1 MRDERAK
8 PLCRRAP
15 CGSPA
20 SPSRGSERTLFS
32 GIAFTIEPGGV
43 LLVRGPNGAGKS
55 SLLLALAG
63 ILRPEAGQ
71 IEFSTGDERPGE
83 ALHFLG
89 HLNAVKPRLTL
100 AENLRFWV
108 DLYGG
113 SQGTPSPRRGR
124 RWREAPDEGGGPH
137 TRSPPPATSGQA
149 ENPPHPP
156 FGHLPPRSGEGDL
169 STDNGIA
176 ISEALEAV
184 GLGGLDHHDAG
195 HLSQGQTRRLA
206 LARLV
211 AIPRPVWLL
220 DEPTAALDTGG
231 EDAGGPADPRSS
243 RGRRRR
249 RHRHPPRSR
258 RSATSQTLTL
268 GAA

>member
-1 MRDERAK
+1 MNAKTPLPPRPLRVSGLAVARA
-8 PLCRRAP
+8 
-15 CGSPA
+15 
-20 SPSRGSERTLFS
+20 ERTLFA

-83 ALHFLG
+83 AVHFLG

-100 AENLRFWV
+100 AENLKFWV

-113 SQGTPSPRRGR
+113 FPGGSRETPSPRRGR
-124 RWREAPDEGGGPH
+124 RWREAPDEGGGPQAG
-137 TRSPPPATSGQA
+137 SQA

-156 FGHLPPRSGEGDL
+156 FGHLLPRRGEGDL
-169 STDNGIA
+169 PIENGTGGYGIA
-176 ISEALEAV
+176 NALEIV
-184 GLGGLDHHDAG
+184 GLGGLDRHDAG

-206 LARLV
+206 LARLG
-211 AIPRPVWLL
+211 AIRRPIWLL

-231 EDAGGPADPRSS
+231 EDLVAQLIRDHRAAGGIAVI
-243 RGRRRR
+243 
-249 RHRHPPRSR
+249 
-258 RSATSQTLTL
+258 ATHHDLPVGDVQTLTL